1 MKKQE
6 LVSALAE
13 KTGLTKTDLN
23 KVVDALP
30 EVVKET
36 CMDKGE
42 EINLIGFGK
51 FVRKVN
57 PAHEGFNPL
66 KREKIQVPEIHTL
79 KFLASPTW
87 KRVIENKKGKK

>member
-36 CMDKGE
+36 CME
-42 EINLIGFGK
+42 RNTMCHFWLN
-51 FVRKVN
+51 V
-57 PAHEGFNPL
+57 
-66 KREKIQVPEIHTL
+66 
-79 KFLASPTW
+79 
-87 KRVIENKKGKK
+87 